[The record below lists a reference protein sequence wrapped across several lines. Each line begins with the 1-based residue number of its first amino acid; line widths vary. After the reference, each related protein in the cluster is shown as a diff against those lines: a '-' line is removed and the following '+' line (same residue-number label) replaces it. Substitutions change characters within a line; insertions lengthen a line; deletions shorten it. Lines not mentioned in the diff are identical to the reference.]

1 MTTTRVIVAND
12 AGARAFEHR
21 GPGKPLIQLSEVA
34 FEDGRRHAGE
44 LEEGGRGFG
53 RGGQSR
59 HGYEPHQD
67 SRQHAVAHFARV
79 LAQDLA
85 RDFHLGA
92 FQQLVLVAPPRFLG
106 LLRDALDGKL
116 TRALIGTVA
125 KDLPRCSARDLS
137 AHLGAFVAV

>member
-21 GPGKPLIQLSEVA
+21 GPGKPLVQLNAVE
-34 FEDGRRHAGE
+34 FEDGRRHSGE
-44 LEEGGRGFG
+44 LEEGGRGFA

-59 HGYEPHQD
+59 HGYEPRQD
-67 SRQHAVAHFARV
+67 TRQHAVAHFAKV

-85 RDFHLGA
+85 RDFHQGA

-106 LLRDALDGKL
+106 VLREALDGKL
-116 TRALIGTVA
+116 TRVLIGTVA
-125 KDLPRCSARDLS
+125 KDLPRCSARDLCD
-137 AHLGAFVAV
+137 HLAPFVAV